1 MKSFWCGAVIPNCEA
16 TFEAATED
24 EILDRVAAHAADDH
38 GLDDL
43 SPTTVARVREV
54 IVDQ

>member
-43 SPTTVARVREV
+43 SPITVARVREV